1 MQLRCILFQ
10 CLSHSTNDDRLLTIS
25 FVFYDYMTG
34 RRFLTLINLSFFRLL
49 SVRPSQ
55 DPLVFSLWPQS
66 ILFPMCPVILVL
78 GPLKLNAWG
87 SLHCM
92 YRHSIGFIVT
102 IFFFSFYILKIPILS
117 LQDDGTVKSK
127 FRCESKPDS

>member
-10 CLSHSTNDDRLLTIS
+10 CFPHTNDDRLLTIS

-55 DPLVFSLWPQS
+55 DPLVFFLWPQS

-92 YRHSIGFIVT
+92 YRHFHWIHSSNN
-102 IFFFSFYILKIPILS
+102 FFFRLYILKIPILS